1 MADSN
6 YVSGLGAR
14 RAPSAVGLSYLKTIQ
29 EAGEKLAGTAMGYTQ
44 AQVEIARR
52 EAEARSRVKDA
63 DFTNDEA
70 TKSMFANDARELRE
84 RIGGLS
90 EDAYDFS
97 KVDDIA
103 RFENDLG
110 VLNKEL
116 DDAEVVYN
124 EAVKNFKDLEQQHD
138 LFVKVGEDPN
148 QAATTKIAGVG
159 EVYNAKAGTMEF
171 NLAMQE
177 GAFMRDSNVT
187 KSGGKYI
194 MRDENGSVIKVYDT
208 KQDYFADLVTLSK
221 PDMQPVPVLTGRDKV
236 IKEKWGALYD
246 TESKAESA
254 FVEYVLN
261 NPEATRRRAQEKA
274 DAPGSD
280 FRRSFTNPAAQK
292 LIDKHPKSSRGFDQ
306 MSDDQYDYVQ
316 EMLQEWRDEQK
327 RLKKDTPSGSGGGAS
342 ELLTISPSF
351 REMSTFSDAPLDAQ
365 GQTLGAEAMGGS
377 ATISLGKDLPIR
389 IETKDAETGDVQP
402 MRLVKVRS
410 IGRDQYGPFGFG
422 YYKDEDGNERT
433 VRVPLPADPFGVAPG
448 GLIDE
453 IKQEFDMSP
462 QQYKQILGKLFTAW
476 DSRYGAGK

>member
-148 QAATTKIAGVG
+148 QAATTKIDGVG

-208 KQDYFADLVTLSK
+208 KQDYFADLVALSK

-246 TESKAESA
+246 TEAKAESA

-292 LIDKHPKSSRGFDQ
+292 LIDKHPTSSRGFDQ

-327 RLKKDTPSGSGGGAS
+327 RLKKDTPSGSGKVT
-342 ELLTISPSF
+342 LLDQI
-351 REMSTFSDAPLDAQ
+351 
-365 GQTLGAEAMGGS
+365 
-377 ATISLGKDLPIR
+377 
-389 IETKDAETGDVQP
+389 GDVKYTKNEGLADETTIGGTGVALKGQVIRTGE
-402 MRLVKVRS
+402 MR
-410 IGRDQYGPFGFG
+410 GA
-422 YYKDEDGNERT
+422 
-433 VRVPLPADPFGVAPG
+433 RVQQLIYNPADETYTVVVTDPDGFEADFELDP
-448 GLIDE
+448 
-453 IKQEFDMSP
+453 SP
-462 QQYKQILGKLFTAW
+462 QSYTRTSLV
-476 DSRYGAGK
+476 GALNMSNEQMDDLLSEIRRRGQ